1 MANRYTSDAQKR
13 AKDEYESKLRERP
26 GEYSSDYKAALDKA
40 YDDIANRKPFS
51 YDVNADA
58 LYRQY
63 QDKYKRGAKLAMKDA
78 VAQGA
83 ALTGGYDNSYA
94 QTAGQ
99 QTYQGYMT
107 GLADKIPE
115 LEQLAYEKYRDDGD
129 DLYKRYSMLSDLEGK
144 DYSRYR
150 DRVSDFN
157 TELERL
163 YGRYSDE
170 RGYDYTAG
178 RDEVSDAQW
187 RENFDEAKRQYE
199 ESQAYQKLR
208 DSISDAQWRES
219 FGYQRERDAVSDA
232 QWGENLAYQRERD
245 AVSDAQWR
253 ENLDASQ
260 KQAES
265 EAAYKAYRDAVSD
278 DQFDRELEYKK
289 GLKSYKG
296 NSASDGTDGSGTS
309 AGAALYPRIT
319 EYQQSLVDKVDA
331 ASGGGTD
338 PTSIDDA
345 IEKLVRDGTITE
357 EDADFLIE
365 YYGLA

>member
-63 QDKYKRGAKLAMKDA
+63 QDEYKRGAKLAMKDA

-94 QTAGQ
+94 QTVGQ

-129 DLYKRYSMLSDLEGK
+129 ELYKRYSMLSELEGK

-245 AVSDAQWR
+245 AVSD
-253 ENLDASQ
+253 
-260 KQAES
+260 
-265 EAAYKAYRDAVSD
+265 

-319 EYQQSLVDKVDA
+319 KYQQSLVDKVDA